1 MRQLQQLLL
10 LLGSLQPIAWTH
22 PMARSVDRSADW
34 PGEMTDHEMLAM
46 QFWMAVGLAIWV
58 CLCGFVSLCLGLYFF
73 RKWGRETALG
83 LPAAT
88 APIPNIFLNYNTANE
103 KLSGRSQAE
112 SGASTRPLQKQ
123 DAAEKSAEPPSEK
136 EHHEPDKPR
145 KSGSKES
152 KPRSPV
158 TPAAAAKKT
167 APLPR
172 VAKTAPHKT
181 IFRAAELPPPT
192 WEGSQDVPCFPKT
205 AAPLPATG
213 YGSPQDKEE
222 PHVPNASK
230 ELPKENRDPALDQ
243 AETKAN
249 RTQSSK
255 GSRKRG
261 TSSYKPPVNKMRNV
275 PNDDITQ
282 TSQSHHRS
290 YVPLRLAPTIEVAP
304 TGSQENAQQNGDGMA
319 PAMLTNEQP
328 NEPQKDEEPQLPPQ
342 SAYMPVAAADLAAG
356 GVHSMYMPAAKKT

>member
-10 LLGSLQPIAWTH
+10 LLGSLQPIAWTY

-152 KPRSPV
+152 KPTSPI

-230 ELPKENRDPALDQ
+230 ELPKENRDPTLDQ

-261 TSSYKPPVNKMRNV
+261 TSSYKPPVSKIRNV
-275 PNDDITQ
+275 PNDGELVEAVSEIDFR
-282 TSQSHHRS
+282 HH
-290 YVPLRLAPTIEVAP
+290 PDLAEPPQVVCA
-304 TGSQENAQQNGDGMA
+304 AA
-319 PAMLTNEQP
+319 QP

-356 GVHSMYMPAAKKT
+356 GVHSMYMPAAKKA